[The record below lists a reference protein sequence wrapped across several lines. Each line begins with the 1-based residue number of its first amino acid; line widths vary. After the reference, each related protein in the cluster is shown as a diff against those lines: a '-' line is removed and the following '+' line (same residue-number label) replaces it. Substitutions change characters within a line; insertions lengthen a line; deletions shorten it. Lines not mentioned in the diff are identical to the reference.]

1 MVLEAIRETFLV
13 LLCRR
18 ICHVIQLKTKSKK
31 SKNKNFNRWK
41 KIEFLR
47 SMTKRLKGQ
56 KMENM
61 VTKLI
66 KRLSK
71 TMIKKKKRKYL
82 IRAISLTRLRTTM

>member
-1 MVLEAIRETFLV
+1 M
-13 LLCRR
+13 
-18 ICHVIQLKTKSKK
+18 KTKSKK

-47 SMTKRLKGQ
+47 SMTKKLKGQ